1 MDSDSLIA
9 SLGARLKP
17 AESSLTDAAMALI
30 EARGPLG
37 SPELVADVCQAIGV
51 RRALAESLAR
61 AILGHRPDVRQGPDG
76 FLYMLTDDSP
86 GALLR
91 IEAAR

>member
-1 MDSDSLIA
+1 MD
-9 SLGARLKP
+9 
-17 AESSLTDAAMALI
+17 
-30 EARGPLG
+30 
-37 SPELVADVCQAIGV
+37 V
-51 RRALAESLAR
+51 RRIR
-61 AILGHRPDVRQGPDG
+61 ADATGRVTGEEVIKIGRRVRDVRQGPDG